1 MGEMAVTEH
10 TWSPD
15 SWRERTALQ
24 QPEWPDAAVAAVA
37 RERLKASPP
46 LVFAGEARELRDAL
60 ARVIEGRAFLLQAG
74 DCVES
79 FNELSTIRIREKLK
93 IMLQMSAVLTY
104 GATLPVV
111 KVGRIAGQFTKPRS
125 NTHERIGDVDV
136 PSFRG
141 HMIHGDAPTLE
152 ARVPD
157 PARMVEGYNQSAA
170 TLNLLRAFTKGGYAD
185 LTQVHAWNQEFVAS
199 SPQGQRYERLAD
211 EIERA
216 LRFMA
221 ACGIDLIAERRL
233 HEVDFYTSHE
243 GLLLDYEEGLTRKDS
258 LTGDW
263 YDCSA
268 HLLWIGERTRQLDGA
283 HVEFFAGVHNPL
295 AVKLGPTATAAE
307 AVELCERLN
316 PDRLPGR
323 LTFVARMGADEVEEL
338 LPPLL
343 RAVTDEGHP
352 VVWACDPMHANTIR
366 TNGGIKTRRFDSVMG
381 EIEGFFAACWQSGVR
396 PGGVHLEF
404 TGEDVTECLGGADDV
419 LEEHLSSR
427 YETLCDPRLNG
438 RQSLDLAFRLAELM
452 QRAPR

>member
-1 MGEMAVTEH
+1 MAVTEQ

-24 QPEWPDAAVAAVA
+24 QPEWPDAAAAA
-37 RERLKASPP
+37 HALERLKASPP

-152 ARVPD
+152 ARIPD
-157 PARMVEGYNQSAA
+157 PSRMVEGYNQSAA

-185 LTQVHAWNQEFVAS
+185 LNQVHAWNQEFVAS
-199 SPQGQRYERLAD
+199 SPQGRRYERLAD

-243 GLLLDYEEGLTRKDS
+243 GLLLDYEEGLTRRDS

-268 HLLWIGERTRQLDGA
+268 
-283 HVEFFAGVHNPL
+283 
-295 AVKLGPTATAAE
+295 
-307 AVELCERLN
+307 
-316 PDRLPGR
+316 
-323 LTFVARMGADEVEEL
+323 
-338 LPPLL
+338 
-343 RAVTDEGHP
+343 
-352 VVWACDPMHANTIR
+352 
-366 TNGGIKTRRFDSVMG
+366 
-381 EIEGFFAACWQSGVR
+381 
-396 PGGVHLEF
+396 
-404 TGEDVTECLGGADDV
+404 
-419 LEEHLSSR
+419 
-427 YETLCDPRLNG
+427 
-438 RQSLDLAFRLAELM
+438 
-452 QRAPR
+452 

>member
-24 QPEWPDAAVAAVA
+24 QPEWPDAAAAA
-37 RERLKASPP
+37 AALERLKASPP

-111 KVGRIAGQFTKPRS
+111 KLGRIAGQFTKPRS
-125 NTHERIGDVDV
+125 NTHERVGDVDV

-141 HMIHGDAPTLE
+141 HMIHDDAPTLA
-152 ARVPD
+152 ARIPD

-185 LTQVHAWNQEFVAS
+185 LNQVHAWNQEFVAS

-243 GLLLDYEEGLTRKDS
+243 GLLLDYEEGLTRRDS

-268 HLLWIGERTRQLDGA
+268 HLLWIGERTRQADGA

-295 AVKLGPTATAAE
+295 AVKLGPTATPAE

-316 PDRLPGR
+316 PDRVPGR
-323 LTFVARMGADEVEEL
+323 LTFVARMGAGEVQEL
-338 LPPLL
+338 LPPVL
-343 RAVTDEGHP
+343 RAVADEGHP

-366 TNGGIKTRRFDSVMG
+366 TDGGLKTRRFDSVMG
-381 EIEGFFAACWQSGVR
+381 EIEGFFAACWESGVR